1 MDNETGNNE
10 TGIGSAEYLELARQL
25 VTQLEA
31 GEEEAANATV
41 DDLTRMRESDMF
53 QQIGRLTRDLH
64 DSLNSFQLDTRISTL
79 AEEEIPD
86 ARDRLR
92 YVVSMT
98 DQAATRTLNA
108 VEEAIPLCDGLQDN
122 VSEIDRE
129 WQRFLRRELS
139 AEEFRSLSRAIRS
152 HLSNSGDELVKL
164 KSNLNE
170 ILMAQDFQDL
180 TGQIIHRVI
189 SLVEE
194 VEGNLVELIRISG
207 NAQAQTGSPEKE
219 EPSEEERRRAAID
232 PQGPQVPGVDADE
245 AVSGQDDVDELLSSL
260 GF

>member
-1 MDNETGNNE
+1 MENESGM
-10 TGIGSAEYLELARQL
+10 GSAEYLELARQL

-31 GEEEAANATV
+31 GDEEAANATV
-41 DDLTRMRESDMF
+41 DDLTRMRESEMF

-108 VEEAIPLCDGLQDN
+108 VEESIPLCDELQSN

-139 AEEFRSLSRAIRS
+139 ADEFRALSRAIRS

-164 KSNLNE
+164 KSNLND

-189 SLVEE
+189 GLVEE

-207 NAQAQTGSPEKE
+207 SSRPAGEAQQGGAANQ
-219 EPSEEERRRAAID
+219 EERRPDID

-245 AVSGQDDVDELLSSL
+245 AVNGQDEVDELLSSL

>member
-1 MDNETGNNE
+1 MENETGM
-10 TGIGSAEYLELARQL
+10 GSAEYLELARQL
-25 VTQLEA
+25 VSQLEA
-31 GEEEAANATV
+31 GEEQAANATV
-41 DDLTRMRESDMF
+41 DDLTRMRESEMF

-108 VEEAIPLCDGLQDN
+108 VEESIPLCDELQDN
-122 VSEIDRE
+122 VSEIERE

-139 AEEFRSLSRAIRS
+139 ADEFRALSRAIRS
-152 HLSNSGDELVKL
+152 HLANSGEELVRL
-164 KSNLNE
+164 KSNLND

-207 NAQAQTGSPEKE
+207 SGDSREGAQAG
-219 EPSEEERRRAAID
+219 EEEKRRSGIEA
-232 PQGPQVPGVDADE
+232 QGPRVPGVDADE
-245 AVSGQDDVDELLSSL
+245 AVSSQDDVDELLSSL

>member
-1 MDNETGNNE
+1 MDNEAGM
-10 TGIGSAEYLELARQL
+10 GSTEYLELARQL
-25 VTQLEA
+25 VSQLEA
-31 GEEEAANATV
+31 GEEQAANATV
-41 DDLTRMRESDMF
+41 DDLTRMRESEMF

-108 VEEAIPLCDGLQDN
+108 VEESIPLCDELQDN

-139 AEEFRSLSRAIRS
+139 AEEFRALSRAIRS
-152 HLSNSGDELVKL
+152 HLASSGDELIKL

-207 NAQAQTGSPEKE
+207 SPESSSDSRGARQA
-219 EPSEEERRRAAID
+219 SEEEQERSGIEA
-232 PQGPQVPGVDADE
+232 QGPQVPGVDADE
-245 AVSGQDDVDELLSSL
+245 AVSGQDEVDELLSSL

>member
-1 MDNETGNNE
+1 MANEAGM
-10 TGIGSAEYLELARQL
+10 GSAEYLELARQL
-25 VTQLEA
+25 VSQLEE
-31 GEEEAANATV
+31 GDEQAANATV
-41 DDLTRMRESDMF
+41 DDLTRMRESEMF

-64 DSLNSFQLDTRISTL
+64 DSLNSFQIDTRISTL

-108 VEEAIPLCDGLQDN
+108 VEECIPLCDELQDN

-139 AEEFRSLSRAIRS
+139 ADEFRSLSRAIRS
-152 HLSNSGDELVKL
+152 HLANSGDELVKL
-164 KSNLNE
+164 KTNLNE

-189 SLVEE
+189 GLVEE

-207 NAQAQTGSPEKE
+207 SSQAASESREGKQA
-219 EPSEEERRRAAID
+219 SEEEQRSGIEA
-232 PQGPQVPGVDADE
+232 QGPQVPGVDADE
-245 AVSGQDDVDELLSSL
+245 AVSGQDEVDELLSSL